1 MEWHRRRLLTPLQ
14 NAASKVIKKFAYINL
29 CLEVEGPEVD
39 EVSDDEGDS
48 DGNDDS

>member
-1 MEWHRRRLLTPLQ
+1 MASRE
-14 NAASKVIKKFAYINL
+14 AANSSEKRSKVIKKFAYINL
-29 CLEVEGPEVD
+29 RLEVEGPEVD